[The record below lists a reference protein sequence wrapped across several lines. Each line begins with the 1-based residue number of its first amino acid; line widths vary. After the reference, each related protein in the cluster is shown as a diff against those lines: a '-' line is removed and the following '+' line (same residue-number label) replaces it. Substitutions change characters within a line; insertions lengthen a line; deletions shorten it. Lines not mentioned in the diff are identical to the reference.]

1 MKTWDSIA
9 KHVLPLDANTLIVGR
24 SSSDLLML
32 GQDSQH
38 TEGSFTLTIESH
50 CNFSVLT
57 NGKIECL
64 FFFFSFPYIHVIFLV
79 WMDERKIRGKEWN
92 EGVRINI

>member
-1 MKTWDSIA
+1 MVKTWDSTA
-9 KHVLPLDANTLIVGR
+9 KYVLPLDANTLIVGR

-50 CNFSVLT
+50 CNYSVLT
-57 NGKIECL
+57 NGEIECL
-64 FFFFSFPYIHVIFLV
+64 FFLAFLTSMLSLLCG
-79 WMDERKIRGKEWN
+79 WMKGK
-92 EGVRINI
+92 